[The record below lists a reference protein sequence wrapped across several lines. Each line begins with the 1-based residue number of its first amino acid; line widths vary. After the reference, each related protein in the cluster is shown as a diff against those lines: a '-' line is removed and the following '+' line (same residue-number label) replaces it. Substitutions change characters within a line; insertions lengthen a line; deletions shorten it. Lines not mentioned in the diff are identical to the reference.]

1 MFARMRLNRRRSALA
16 RRTDVACVRDYL
28 AQALP
33 PARRHWRDVTFVA
46 LDIETTGLDV
56 QSAEMLS
63 IGWVPVMNGQVH
75 LRGASSFIVRP
86 EGGVGQSATV
96 HGLTDTAVR
105 AGLPVASV
113 FESLLR
119 ALAGTIIIV
128 HHAPLDIGIL
138 DRVAKSRF
146 GATIPFPVIDTLALE
161 RARLSRHDAP
171 SARDGLRLATLRKHY
186 HLPDYRSHN
195 CLTDAIAT
203 AELFLAMVLTRFPA
217 DDATLGDLW
226 G

>member
-1 MFARMRLNRRRSALA
+1 MFTRMRLNRRRSALA
-16 RRTDVACVRDYL
+16 RRTEAAVVRDYL
-28 AQALP
+28 AVDLP
-33 PARRHWRDVTFVA
+33 AASRHWRDIAFVA
-46 LDIETTGLDV
+46 LDMETTGLDV
-56 QSAEMLS
+56 ASAEMLS
-63 IGWVPVMNGQVH
+63 IGWVPVIGGRVH
-75 LRGASSFIVRP
+75 LGAAKTFIVCP

-105 AGLPVASV
+105 AGLPAERVL
-113 FESLLR
+113 ESLL
-119 ALAGTIIIV
+119 ADLAGKILIV

-138 DRVAKSRF
+138 ERLAKLHF
-146 GATIPFPVIDTLALE
+146 GAPVPFGVIDTLALE
-161 RARLSRHDAP
+161 RSRLSRHDTPTAK
-171 SARDGLRLATLRKHY
+171 DGLRLMNLRTRY

-203 AELFLAMVLTRFPA
+203 AELFLAMVLTRYPA